1 MHGLI
6 RNIFLSRF
14 DNPIIRGLS
23 DSAILPYK
31 EKIAFT
37 TDSFVVNPVIFPG
50 GDIGKLAVCGSV
62 NDLVVSGAR
71 PEFLSLGIIA
81 EEGLEIG
88 LLEQISDSIAA
99 AARKEKV
106 SIVTGDFKVVEKG
119 ACDKIFI
126 NTCGVGRVVKKLPIM
141 NISPHDKVIVSG
153 NVGSHGMAVL
163 SKRKGVDFG
172 FNIKSDCAGLG
183 SLLLPILAKSNVIK
197 FMRDPTR
204 GGIATTLNEIARAR
218 GLGIVINE
226 KDIPV
231 SGKVRAASELL
242 GLDVLYLANEGA
254 AVIIVENAA
263 VAKTLRQLRKHPLGR
278 NARVIGEVTAKQK
291 GHVILNT
298 SIGTQRIIDMLAH
311 DPLPRIC

>member
-1 MHGLI
+1 
-6 RNIFLSRF
+6 
-14 DNPIIRGLS
+14 
-23 DSAILPYK
+23 
-31 EKIAFT
+31 
-37 TDSFVVNPVIFPG
+37 
-50 GDIGKLAVCGSV
+50 
-62 NDLVVSGAR
+62 
-71 PEFLSLGIIA
+71 
-81 EEGLEIG
+81 
-88 LLEQISDSIAA
+88 
-99 AARKEKV
+99 
-106 SIVTGDFKVVEKG
+106 
-119 ACDKIFI
+119 
-126 NTCGVGRVVKKLPIM
+126 
-141 NISPHDKVIVSG
+141 
-153 NVGSHGMAVL
+153 
-163 SKRKGVDFG
+163 
-172 FNIKSDCAGLG
+172 
-183 SLLLPILAKSNVIK
+183 
-197 FMRDPTR
+197 MRDPTR

-291 GHVILNT
+291 GNVILNT